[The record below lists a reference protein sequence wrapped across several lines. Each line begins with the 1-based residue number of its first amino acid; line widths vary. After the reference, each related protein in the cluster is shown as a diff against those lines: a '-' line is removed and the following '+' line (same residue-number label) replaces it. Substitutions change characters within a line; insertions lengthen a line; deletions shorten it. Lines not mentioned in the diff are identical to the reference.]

1 MHVYLVNAYDQYYPT
16 ANNTVAVFMSK
27 KEAKKYANDYLT
39 VSTYE
44 YCDVYEMNV
53 EDWNEENV

>member
-16 ANNTVAVFMSK
+16 ANNTIAVFMSK
-27 KEAKKYANDYLT
+27 KQAEVYAKGYHIMSGHDYC
-39 VSTYE
+39 E
-44 YCDVYEMNV
+44 VYKMNI